1 MLCECAGHDCG
12 LDVPRAQL
20 VGDTP
25 ECPKARLLRRV
36 DTLGCPRVVRVLS
49 VLSARLL
56 RRVDTLGCPRVVRV
70 LSVLS
75 ARLLRRVDTLGCPR
89 VVNAPLRRVDT
100 PACPQCCSGRRS
112 VPNCPTSP

>member
-1 MLCECAGHDCG
+1 MLCECARHDCG

-49 VLSARLL
+49 VLSARLFAPRGHSGVSPML
-56 RRVDTLGCPRVVRV
+56 FWAQIRPELPYEPMMLEGWRRPPYPPLPPLPFVSFCAVP
-70 LSVLS
+70 S
-75 ARLLRRVDTLGCPR
+75 AR
-89 VVNAPLRRVDT
+89 AISPL
-100 PACPQCCSGRRS
+100 
-112 VPNCPTSP
+112 